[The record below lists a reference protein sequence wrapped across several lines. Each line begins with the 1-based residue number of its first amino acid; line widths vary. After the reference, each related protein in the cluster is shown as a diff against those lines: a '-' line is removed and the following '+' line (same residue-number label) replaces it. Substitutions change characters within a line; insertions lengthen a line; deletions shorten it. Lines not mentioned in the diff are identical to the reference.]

1 MFFRIFQKVFQ
12 NDTDTWNPSPPKIKW
27 DFEFFKSL
35 QSKIPSIPV
44 LGWLS
49 MKNLT
54 DDEGAGC
61 SKYPE
66 LTDLHYRNKYWQ
78 IFKFFDKSPQANR
91 TLEVTFHL
99 YGAYFD
105 NRSLLNQSMI
115 RVISMVHSRFAFE
128 YFKKNIQYVF
138 QWPASV
144 SSLLPHLV
152 QWLQVSSCQSSDT
165 FWAGNCWWESG
176 HSSTLII

>member
-12 NDTDTWNPSPPKIKW
+12 NVTLTWNPSPPKIKW

-54 DDEGAGC
+54 DDDGEGC

-105 NRSLLNQSMI
+105 NRSLLNQSKI
-115 RVISMVHSRFAFE
+115 RVISMVHSRFAVE
-128 YFKKNIQYVF
+128 YFKQALRNSCELLRQRKELHT
-138 QWPASV
+138 
-144 SSLLPHLV
+144 SS
-152 QWLQVSSCQSSDT
+152 
-165 FWAGNCWWESG
+165 
-176 HSSTLII
+176 